1 MLMTISRLYINI
13 DAPFRRT
20 VDEEWLRQVA
30 DTTLAV
36 EGIERPVEL
45 GVVITD
51 ADTIRRLNREYRGE
65 DEDTDVLAFALSEET
80 DASPF
85 VSPPDGVS
93 RLGEVLISHPQ
104 AEIQAKEHDHP
115 LKRELA
121 LLTVHGVLHLLGCD
135 HGDDEAEKRMRSKE
149 EEVLAKLSDEH
160 LL

>member
-1 MLMTISRLYINI
+1 MSRLYIDI

-20 VDEEWLRQVA
+20 VDEEWMRQVV
-30 DTTLAV
+30 DMTLSV
-36 EGIERPVEL
+36 EGIGRPVEL
-45 GVVITD
+45 GVVITN

-65 DEDTDVLAFALSEET
+65 DEDTDVLAFAMSEET
-80 DASPF
+80 DAAPF

-104 AEIQAKEHDHP
+104 AKLQAKEHNHP

-121 LLTVHGVLHLLGCD
+121 LLTVHGVLHLLGYD
-135 HGDDEAEKRMRSKE
+135 HDDDEAEKRIRAKE
-149 EEVLAKLSDEH
+149 EEVLERLSNEH